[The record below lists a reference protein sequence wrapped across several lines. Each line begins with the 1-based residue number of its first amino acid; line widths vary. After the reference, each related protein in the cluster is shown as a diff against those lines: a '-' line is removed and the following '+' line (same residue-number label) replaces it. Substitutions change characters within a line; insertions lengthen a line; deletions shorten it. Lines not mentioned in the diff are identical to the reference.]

1 MAICYKKAKLDLNN
15 ILSKDLPEDFM
26 RCFKLFYIF
35 LILITDLNFA
45 AIKIDANGGPDQS
58 FAVPVGPSAS
68 FDSNS
73 QRKYRLYVGATEEK
87 EDNIF
92 SVAYAQSDNKR
103 FIPLFGEEVL
113 FQNSKTLV
121 LEGSVKN
128 QKAVNNLE
136 KIKNPLVGKAIA
148 YLDLIGLDP
157 AIVTLKNNIPEN
169 FMYLFL
175 NDANS
180 PKLKVSPILNDSNGQ
195 ESSTIKQMLSLSG
208 SIVAAVS
215 PNGSFEYGQSGSGLA
230 LVKQM
235 VETVERQLATCNNN
249 KCKKSC
255 DFCKKSCELKVFE
268 LFEASDANIDN
279 KLEKNIKLNNLNKA
293 APLDI
298 SSTAVKINENL
309 FSLTPVS
316 TLFYDV
322 LSTGYMGFNAT
333 SGSNSNDGL
342 KSLVK
347 IKLAKD
353 DKLSILP
360 IAPDAVFFDNLTC
373 VGGSGANLNINVKFV
388 NHFVT
393 STKLTYLVVLSV
405 VNNQSF
411 FYALPILAVGL
422 EKGSL
427 ASLNALPVQSYKND
441 LFSGKVF
448 AVPAKTAADFNLVDH
463 PELVVGSL
471 SPLPVS
477 LQEVSS
483 VLASG
488 DAVLITVN
496 TGENKGVFST
506 QALFDDNGLI
516 AGWTAW
522 ARATGGDAGVD
533 FIKIDEENGE
543 VWSIEKNGLDVFR
556 TTWGYGQE
564 DNILGGT
571 DKTNGFIQTTNN
583 FFKESGVQGINEF
596 IGGTISDMAL
606 TVTTGL
612 NKIALAKTGTGSGT
626 FLKPVLGDYLSWAS
640 FSEDGTWPSTATENS
655 LFVGISGGKLNDL
668 GPIVTS
674 AIYTNLIESWLV
686 VSGYNGLAIMANNN
700 GHGWLKLESLVFDGE
715 FKKIKSPEKIIK
727 IMADQDWLY
736 ILTNKLFQRVK
747 LDSDSILN
755 QEFKELEVLADV
767 KDFKDMTDF
776 IVFNNK
782 IYLGTTQGLFYY
794 DSGWQ
799 KAVVPGVELPIVSLN
814 VLFGSYID
822 QLYVLSGYQGYNESY
837 LNRFFIKKEEIKP
850 IALSDKFFKNSLAPF
865 LNFGSFVDY
874 FYTDGFRW
882 LRMQAE
888 NERINAVLAQLKNKG
903 SLFSGIK
910 GLTLPFEPKSS
921 LVVGATSLKS
931 VGSLIINGSFGLW
944 VNE

>member
-92 SVAYAQSDNKR
+92 SVAYAQSDNKK

-612 NKIALAKTGTGSGT
+612 NKIALAKTGTGSGD

-640 FSEDGTWPSTATENS
+640 FSEDGAWPSTATENS